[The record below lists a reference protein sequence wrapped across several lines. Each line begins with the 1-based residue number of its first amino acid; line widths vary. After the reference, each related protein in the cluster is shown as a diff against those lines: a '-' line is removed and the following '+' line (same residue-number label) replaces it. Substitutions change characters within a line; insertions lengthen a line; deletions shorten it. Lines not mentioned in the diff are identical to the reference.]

1 MAKRFP
7 LLLIG
12 VLLALLY
19 PACTAVAAPPAQPE
33 GGPPAQT
40 EGNNTADNNGN
51 EAGVRIMLP
60 AISGQPQE
68 TPPEVAEDGRVYG
81 LLGTLLPATEQ
92 SFATYLE
99 LADGRRIGLVGSTP
113 SIETEIITLRGPLGG
128 VPAKVWGIYRP
139 ATATAGAVIIVT
151 DILPVTPELPP
162 TEAPTAAPTAVP
174 ATPVPATPVPPTPVP
189 PTPVPPTPT
198 PEPIGQDKAVA
209 IVMFDLV
216 NVRTGPGNR
225 FPPSGQVVKDQ
236 VCDIIGRN
244 ELETWYLI
252 DCLSGARG
260 WMDKRL
266 VEVQGNTELVPILG
280 ETTDV
285 AVVTPTPGI
294 LPPEPT
300 PSPTPDVAPA
310 PVDYWKATFFNN
322 TQLLPPVALSATAGD
337 INFNWGGGAPHPA
350 VTSVNFSARFERAI
364 NYAPGFY
371 RIMVQADDGV
381 RVYLDGELLI
391 DEWHGGTNQTFAV
404 SRKLDGLHVMT
415 VEYYQA
421 SGGSNI
427 HLWQEFQGNDAPWQA
442 QYFGGIELQ
451 GVPVFTQPEVAGNG
465 RPLDYTWGTS
475 SPAPSQLA
483 ADFWS
488 GRWVGQ
494 FQFES
499 GNYIFNVI
507 SDDGV
512 RLYLND
518 TLVIDRWSDGYVQT
532 SKQFIGVGED
542 RHTVRV
548 EFYDRSGNSI
558 LQVWWY
564 RESGQQIAP

>member
-225 FPPSGQVVKDQ
+225 FPPSGQVVKDL

-244 ELETWYLI
+244 
-252 DCLSGARG
+252 
-260 WMDKRL
+260 
-266 VEVQGNTELVPILG
+266 
-280 ETTDV
+280 
-285 AVVTPTPGI
+285 
-294 LPPEPT
+294 
-300 PSPTPDVAPA
+300 
-310 PVDYWKATFFNN
+310 
-322 TQLLPPVALSATAGD
+322 
-337 INFNWGGGAPHPA
+337 
-350 VTSVNFSARFERAI
+350 
-364 NYAPGFY
+364 
-371 RIMVQADDGV
+371 
-381 RVYLDGELLI
+381 
-391 DEWHGGTNQTFAV
+391 
-404 SRKLDGLHVMT
+404 
-415 VEYYQA
+415 
-421 SGGSNI
+421 
-427 HLWQEFQGNDAPWQA
+427 
-442 QYFGGIELQ
+442 
-451 GVPVFTQPEVAGNG
+451 
-465 RPLDYTWGTS
+465 
-475 SPAPSQLA
+475 
-483 ADFWS
+483 
-488 GRWVGQ
+488 
-494 FQFES
+494 
-499 GNYIFNVI
+499 
-507 SDDGV
+507 
-512 RLYLND
+512 
-518 TLVIDRWSDGYVQT
+518 
-532 SKQFIGVGED
+532 
-542 RHTVRV
+542 
-548 EFYDRSGNSI
+548 
-558 LQVWWY
+558 
-564 RESGQQIAP
+564 

>member
-7 LLLIG
+7 LLLIC
-12 VLLALLY
+12 VLLALLS
-19 PACTAVAAPPAQPE
+19 PGRAAVAAPST
-33 GGPPAQT
+33 QT
-40 EGNNTADNNGN
+40 DGNDTASND
-51 EAGVRIMLP
+51 AGVRIMLP

-113 SIETEIITLRGPLGG
+113 SIETEISTLRGPLGG
-128 VPAKVWGIYRP
+128 VQAKVWGIYRP

-162 TEAPTAAPTAVP
+162 PELPPTEAPTAVP
-174 ATPVPATPVPPTPVP
+174 ATPAPATPVP

-337 INFNWGGGAPHPA
+337 INFNWGGGSPHPA

-364 NYAPGFY
+364 NYAPGF
-371 RIMVQADDGV
+371 
-381 RVYLDGELLI
+381 
-391 DEWHGGTNQTFAV
+391 
-404 SRKLDGLHVMT
+404 S
-415 VEYYQA
+415 
-421 SGGSNI
+421 
-427 HLWQEFQGNDAPWQA
+427 
-442 QYFGGIELQ
+442 
-451 GVPVFTQPEVAGNG
+451 
-465 RPLDYTWGTS
+465 
-475 SPAPSQLA
+475 
-483 ADFWS
+483 
-488 GRWVGQ
+488 
-494 FQFES
+494 
-499 GNYIFNVI
+499 
-507 SDDGV
+507 
-512 RLYLND
+512 
-518 TLVIDRWSDGYVQT
+518 
-532 SKQFIGVGED
+532 
-542 RHTVRV
+542 
-548 EFYDRSGNSI
+548 
-558 LQVWWY
+558 
-564 RESGQQIAP
+564 